1 MKENNNDLF
10 ANAPKPAFDQK
21 NDIDKTIGMLTS
33 DIFGNANTSKND
45 STNKNGGQ
53 FDFGIDP
60 WASSNATKEAFP
72 TSTSNGNGWPSSSS
86 GLDAKIDTHGTTNLF
101 ASSILPASKST
112 NPFL

>member
-1 MKENNNDLF
+1 LF

-33 DIFGNANTSKND
+33 DIFGSTDATKNN
-45 STNKNGGQ
+45 STNKNDAQ
-53 FDFGIDP
+53 YDFGIDP
-60 WASSNATKEAFP
+60 WASSNVSKETFP
-72 TSTSNGNGWPSSSS
+72 TTSNSGWPPSS
-86 GLDAKIDTHGTTNLF
+86 GIDPKKDTRGIQTNLF

>member
-1 MKENNNDLF
+1 LF

-33 DIFGNANTSKND
+33 DIFGNTDTATNN

-60 WASSNATKEAFP
+60 WAS
-72 TSTSNGNGWPSSSS
+72 TSASKDAISTTTSNGNGWPPSSTTVD
-86 GLDAKIDTHGTTNLF
+86 LKKDTNGTTNLF